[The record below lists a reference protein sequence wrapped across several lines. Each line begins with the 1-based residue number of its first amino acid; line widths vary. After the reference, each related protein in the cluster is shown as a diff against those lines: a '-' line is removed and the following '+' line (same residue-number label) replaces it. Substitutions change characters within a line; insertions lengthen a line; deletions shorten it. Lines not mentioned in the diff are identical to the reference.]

1 MEDCEKTNEQLVEE
15 LDMLRQEVD
24 RLKLQEVAYEAQTEL
39 LRTLVSMGDVP
50 SPTLALRSLAQ
61 QSLRICNRLTGA
73 EEGSLFFTD
82 EDGRVSECVLA
93 RGATIKEHK
102 DDLIGQVLEKGLA
115 GWVYEKHQVG
125 LITDT
130 MRDERWLQLPNEPY
144 TVRSALCIPILR
156 GKRLLGL
163 ITLMHPQPGHF
174 RYEAARLMQTTTMQ
188 IGLVVELL
196 RRYTIARDE
205 QQHIP
210 EESAA
215 VATIVPPTITTIDP
229 DYPPT
234 STLPHSTTT
243 SATDLIST
251 ALEPTTTLPKT
262 TLKPND
268 PAIAAKA
275 DNYANYTD
283 RSPNLPSPEVQELQE
298 HQEDPVTHPSEDLDA
313 DPFST
318 RSSSRST
325 SPTSSLPL
333 PAVPTTLRPR
343 SPQRTPPPPPS
354 SLPRSP
360 DPNSPVLRENALSR
374 LGLYIVVWDGKFI
387 YANNHLARI
396 FGYRFNEII
405 SLSTIFALVSESHY
419 DFVAEKIY
427 QCVRGQIK
435 HLSCRFKGKCKDGRQ
450 INVEIYGVR
459 TQFYGKSVMIGV
471 LRDLPKPVPIMPES
485 LKSS

>member
-15 LDMLRQEVD
+15 LDILRQEVD
-24 RLKLQEVAYEAQTEL
+24 RLKLQEIAYEAQTEL

-61 QSLRICNRLTGA
+61 QALRICNRLTGA
-73 EEGSLFFTD
+73 EEGSLFFID
-82 EDGRVSECVLA
+82 EEGRVTECVLA
-93 RGATIKEHK
+93 RGATVKERK

-115 GWVYEKHQVG
+115 GWVNEKHQVG

-174 RYEAARLMQTTTMQ
+174 RYEAARLMQTTTTQ

-196 RRYTIARDE
+196 RCYTVAREE
-205 QQHIP
+205 QKHP
-210 EESAA
+210 LNETAA
-215 VATIVPPTITTIDP
+215 VTAIVPPLTVITP

-234 STLPHSTTT
+234 STLPRSTAP
-243 SATDLIST
+243 SAADLIST
-251 ALEPTTTLPKT
+251 ALEPTLDPPAS

-268 PAIAAKA
+268 PAIGA
-275 DNYANYTD
+275 DVADDTD
-283 RSPNLPSPEVQELQE
+283 RPQNLPPRELPERQEPE
-298 HQEDPVTHPSEDLDA
+298 TTHPSDKPET
-313 DPFST
+313 DPFHNRTSA
-318 RSSSRST
+318 RSAP
-325 SPTSSLPL
+325 PTSSLPL

-343 SPQRTPPPPPS
+343 SSQRTPPPPPS
-354 SLPRSP
+354 SLPRTP
-360 DPNSPVLRENALSR
+360 DPNSPVLRENELSR

-387 YANNHLARI
+387 YANNNLARI

-435 HLSCRFKGKCKDGRQ
+435 HLSCRFKGKCKDGKQ

-471 LRDLPKPVPIMPES
+471 LRDLPKPVPIIPDS
-485 LKSS
+485 FKPS

>member
-15 LDMLRQEVD
+15 LDTLRQEVD
-24 RLKLQEVAYEAQTEL
+24 RLKIQEVAYDAQTEL
-39 LRTLVSMGDVP
+39 LRTLVSMGEVP
-50 SPTLALRSLAQ
+50 SPSLALRALAQ
-61 QSLRICNRLTGA
+61 QALRICNRLTGA
-73 EEGSLFFTD
+73 EEGSLFFLD
-82 EDGRVSECVLA
+82 DDGLVSECVLA
-93 RGATIKEHK
+93 RGATIKDRKEE
-102 DDLIGQVLEKGLA
+102 LIGQVLEKGLA
-115 GWVYEKHQVG
+115 GWVNEKHQVG

-174 RYEAARLMQTTTMQ
+174 RYEAARLMQTTTTQ
-188 IGLVVELL
+188 IGLIVELL
-196 RRYTIARDE
+196 HRYTIAR
-205 QQHIP
+205 
-210 EESAA
+210 EEDQRPPHHEATSDTRQADAPLSSTAARNSA
-215 VATIVPPTITTIDP
+215 TTDTNS
-229 DYPPT
+229 DSSPT
-234 STLPHSTTT
+234 SSLPHSGVKPVF
-243 SATDLIST
+243 DVISTT
-251 ALEPTTTLPKT
+251 ALEPPMKRPAAEISLQDSASAADATDTAHIADHSSNPDLPNSQK
-262 TLKPND
+262 LDGHNPN
-268 PAIAAKA
+268 PSL
-275 DNYANYTD
+275 D
-283 RSPNLPSPEVQELQE
+283 R
-298 HQEDPVTHPSEDLDA
+298 PVSI
-313 DPFST
+313 S
-318 RSSSRST
+318 

-333 PAVPTTLRPR
+333 NTVPTTLRPQAFHR
-343 SPQRTPPPPPS
+343 MPPPPPS
-354 SLPRSP
+354 SLPRTP

-435 HLSCRFKGKCKDGRQ
+435 HLSCRFKGKCKDGKQ

-471 LRDLPKPVPIMPES
+471 LRDLPKPVPTLPEPQVS
-485 LKSS
+485 

>member
-15 LDMLRQEVD
+15 LDVLRQEVD
-24 RLKLQEVAYEAQTEL
+24 RLKIQEIAYEAQTEL
-39 LRTLVSMGDVP
+39 LRTLISMGEVP

-61 QSLRICNRLTGA
+61 QALRICNRLTEA
-73 EEGSLFFTD
+73 EEGSLFFLD
-82 EDGRVSECVLA
+82 DDGCVTECVLA
-93 RGATIKEHK
+93 RGATIKDRK

-115 GWVYEKHQVG
+115 GWVNDKHQVG

-174 RYEAARLMQTTTMQ
+174 RYEAARLMQTTTTQ

-196 RRYTIARDE
+196 RRYTIARK
-205 QQHIP
+205 
-210 EESAA
+210 EEA
-215 VATIVPPTITTIDP
+215 VQPQSNAS
-229 DYPPT
+229 T
-234 STLPHSTTT
+234 STLSPSITTN
-243 SATDLIST
+243 ATDDRPNST
-251 ALEPTTTLPKT
+251 LSRVNSA
-262 TLKPND
+262 
-268 PAIAAKA
+268 PAIPLG
-275 DNYANYTD
+275 
-283 RSPNLPSPEVQELQE
+283 SPNPPNPLETPLETPLENPLENPLDAPIKTSLEAPIKLWPSIPSR
-298 HQEDPVTHPSEDLDA
+298 DDGSPSAPPTHPSA
-313 DPFST
+313 
-318 RSSSRST
+318 RSPSIRNSPLPISGL
-325 SPTSSLPL
+325 PTSSFPL
-333 PAVPTTLRPR
+333 PTVPTTQRPHANHR
-343 SPQRTPPPPPS
+343 PPPPPPS
-354 SLPRSP
+354 SLHRTP
-360 DPNSPVLRENALSR
+360 DPNSPVLRDNALSQ

-396 FGYRFNEII
+396 FGYRFDEII
-405 SLSTIFALVSESHY
+405 SLSTIFGLVSESHY

-435 HLSCRFKGKCKDGRQ
+435 HLSCRFKGKCKDGKQ

-471 LRDLPKPVPIMPES
+471 LRALPKSVQPQPNTPES
-485 LKSS
+485 S